1 MSNFGSEFEIFSIV
15 FGIGTFEL
23 AIVQI
28 SMKNG
33 LFLLF
38 CANIPKMSNF
48 GSELENFSIVFG
60 IDTFE
65 LAIVQIFMKKGLFYY
80 FAQIYP
86 K

>member
-1 MSNFGSEFEIFSIV
+1 MSNFGPEIENFSIV

-28 SMKNG
+28 FMKNG

-48 GSELENFSIVFG
+48 GSKFEILNIVSG
-60 IDTFE
+60 IGPFKLGTM
-65 LAIVQIFMKKGLFYY
+65 QIFIENGVFLI

-86 K
+86 